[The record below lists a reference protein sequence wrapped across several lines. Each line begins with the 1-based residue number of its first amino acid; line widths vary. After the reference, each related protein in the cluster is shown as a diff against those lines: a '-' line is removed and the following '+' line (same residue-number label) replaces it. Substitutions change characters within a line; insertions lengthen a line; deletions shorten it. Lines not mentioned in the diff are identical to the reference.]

1 MTAATVF
8 QHTPETAKNF
18 AATLRE
24 KGVDFLR
31 FELPDL
37 AGLSR
42 GKTVPIDYVESYV
55 LNGLNLYGGTVTL
68 DTSSIPIAGTGYN
81 EDVNF
86 VDCLMVADPETISDV
101 PWLANTKRVICDTK
115 WYDGRAQ
122 LAAPRMVLK
131 NIIAA
136 AAAMGYGVKMGHEYE
151 FYVVD
156 LETRKPIYGGQP
168 IFVTA
173 ATHRYPQM
181 EKLLRVLQASGI
193 DMITAN
199 SEHGPGQWELN
210 FDALDGIAAADR
222 AFVFKNT
229 VKEYL
234 RTEGLLATFMTKPYK
249 GLSGSCSHFHVSLYD
264 LKTGENIF
272 LDRVNKDGMS
282 ATMQNFVQ
290 GILDHAR
297 AEQALWNPTTNC
309 YRRIRPGIFA
319 PSNISWGVED
329 RSASVRIKASKDK
342 RQHLEVRV
350 PSALS
355 NPYLTA
361 AATIAAGLLGIKNQ
375 SDLAPERAGLKEN
388 DPSFAKLP
396 TEMHESLSALADDDA
411 LIEMLGSEFVN
422 MYTKVKTA
430 EMLRLRDEIP
440 VAETNE
446 YFDLY

>member
-1 MTAATVF
+1 MSGAEIF
-8 QHTPETAKNF
+8 QHTPESAQAF
-18 AATLRE
+18 ARSLRE
-24 KGVDFLR
+24 NSIEFLR

-42 GKTVPIDYVESYV
+42 GKTVPIDHVESYV

-68 DTSSIPIAGTGYN
+68 DTNSIPVQGTGYN

-86 VDCLMVADPETISDV
+86 TDCLMVADPGTVSNV
-101 PWLANTKRVICDTK
+101 PWLTNTARVICDTR
-115 WYDGRAQ
+115 WYDGRPQ
-122 LAAPRMVLK
+122 LAAPRTVLK
-131 NIIAA
+131 NVLAA
-136 AAAMGYGVKMGHEYE
+136 AAAMGFGVKMGHEYE

-156 LETRKPIYGGQP
+156 LETRKPLYGGQP

-173 ATHRYPQM
+173 RSHQHPAM
-181 EKLLRVLQASGI
+181 EKLLRVLQASGV

-199 SEHGPGQWELN
+199 AEHGPAQWELN
-210 FDALDGIAAADR
+210 FAALDGIAAADR

-229 VKEYL
+229 VKEFL

-249 GLSGSCSHFHVSLYD
+249 GLSGSCSHFHVSLFD
-264 LKTGENIF
+264 LETGRNVF
-272 LDRVNKDGMS
+272 FDAADKDGMS
-282 ATMQNFVQ
+282 AVMKSFTQ

-309 YRRIRPGIFA
+309 YRRIRPATFA

-361 AATIAAGLLGIKNQ
+361 AATIAAGLLGVKSNAV
-375 SDLAPERAGLKEN
+375 LAPERAGLKEN

-396 TEMHESLSALADDDA
+396 TEMHESLAALAADEA
-411 LIEMLGSEFVN
+411 LGELLSAEFVN
-422 MYTKVKTA
+422 VFTKVKTA

-440 VAETNE
+440 AAETAE
-446 YFDLY
+446 YFEMY